1 MVFGTNQQL
10 HKSLQ
15 QLHWAGKFWYLISF
29 QPSSDPSHLKLGAQF
44 SSPAT
49 ISCNFIETYI
59 SYWSLSDKQ
68 LLYQSILYYID
79 IYQIYIYITKQ
90 KIWYWYLPL
99 PDIYIYFN
107 RTSNIILTRHVFTI
121 LTFVAFWPSMPS
133 MKPCHLATLAVHL
146 HPKLLMS
153 VVETKVAPTTCCHGP
168 ET

>member
-1 MVFGTNQQL
+1 MRFLVFGTNQQL

-29 QPSSDPSHLKLGAQF
+29 QRSSDPSYLKLGAQF

-59 SYWSLSDKQ
+59 SYWSLPDIQ
-68 LLYQSILYYID
+68 LSYQSK
-79 IYQIYIYITKQ
+79 IYTRYMFTLSKL

-99 PDIYIYFN
+99 PDIYIYIN
-107 RTSNIILTRHVFTI
+107 GTSNIISTRHVFTI

-133 MKPCHLATLAVHL
+133 MKPCHLATLSVHL

-153 VVETKVAPTTCCHGP
+153 VVETKVAPTKCCHGP